1 MPCLKTTFRRAD
13 STIAKAYDPTCGY
26 ITESIWHI
34 IADSQMYSR
43 RPKTIPAHDHPYYYS
58 TTTVQTVITT
68 GSTIWFLPPWLFVG
82 LVTGGTMPVLGTD
95 CIELNSITCISVMI
109 RDRWDGNNRP
119 MSLIEKGNWFR
130 STFLRQR
137 CCVT

>member
-68 GSTIWFLPPWLFVG
+68 GSTIWFLPPWLFVW

-109 RDRWDGNNRP
+109 RDRWDGN
-119 MSLIEKGNWFR
+119 S
-130 STFLRQR
+130 
-137 CCVT
+137 